1 MTLMR
6 RIVNIIIGLGTIA
19 FAFLIMFLG
28 RDGLLVVM
36 AIFEIGLLVYG
47 IYLLFY
53 YFIMARHMVGGQLM
67 LFLGLFVLG
76 LSTVILK
83 VTQVPERGLAIIVA
97 FALLL
102 AGGLDIVRSFEIKTR
117 GSQTSWR
124 FTLVSGIIEAI
135 LSLFSLIIGLINP
148 AFTAIMLG
156 LSFLYSGVSRVVAA
170 FRRYNWMRVIKR
182 FKVQL
187 PNAKA

>member
-53 YFIMARHMVGGQLM
+53 YFIMARHMVDRK
-67 LFLGLFVLG
+67 
-76 LSTVILK
+76 STRLNSSHP
-83 VTQVPERGLAIIVA
+83 T
-97 FALLL
+97 
-102 AGGLDIVRSFEIKTR
+102 
-117 GSQTSWR
+117 TSR
-124 FTLVSGIIEAI
+124 MPSSA
-135 LSLFSLIIGLINP
+135 
-148 AFTAIMLG
+148 
-156 LSFLYSGVSRVVAA
+156 
-170 FRRYNWMRVIKR
+170 
-182 FKVQL
+182 
-187 PNAKA
+187 